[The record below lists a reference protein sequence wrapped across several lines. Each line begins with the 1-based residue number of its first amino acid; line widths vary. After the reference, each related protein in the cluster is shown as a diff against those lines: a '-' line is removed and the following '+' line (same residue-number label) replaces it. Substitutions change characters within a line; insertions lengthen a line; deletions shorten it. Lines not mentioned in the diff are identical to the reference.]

1 MVVGALKQ
9 ETVSLVCAVESHPE
23 PLTFQWTFNNSGELV
38 EVPQSRYIHVS
49 PSEKSHSAT
58 ETMKEYQQYHGSR
71 LNYTPAT
78 EMDYGTVACRATNQ
92 VGRQLMPCLFQ
103 ASIFLFLYMYSFR
116 FPSFHLFFFF
126 VSFSVHPSLT
136 HLHLYIYSPLISVPP
151 LILHCPF
158 FFYITMYVF
167 HFFLSLPLA
176 THVADAVRAT
186 WFSREQIYFLPL
198 RPPFTLFARLFSLAI
213 TRSAWEGKWK
223 KKRQ

>member
-116 FPSFHLFFFF
+116 FPSFHLYFFFCLILSSSLPYTLTSLYLF
-126 VSFSVHPSLT
+126 PSYFSASSH
-136 HLHLYIYSPLISVPP
+136 SPLPIFF
-151 LILHCPF
+151 LHHYVRLPF
-158 FFYITMYVF
+158 FPFPTTCNSRCGCGTSHLV
-167 HFFLSLPLA
+167 LS
-176 THVADAVRAT
+176 
-186 WFSREQIYFLPL
+186 
-198 RPPFTLFARLFSLAI
+198 
-213 TRSAWEGKWK
+213 
-223 KKRQ
+223 